1 MEPEYVGIDLH
12 RRRSV
17 IVRMSPDGERLSTE
31 KIDNNPMA
39 LAAAIAPAGPNPKVV
54 VEATYGW
61 YWAADVLAECGA
73 ELHLA
78 HPLGMKGISSNR
90 RVKNDVKD
98 AVLLADLLR
107 LGSLPEAWIAP
118 PGLRELR
125 ELVRYRT
132 KLVQIRSGLK
142 AQVHAVMAKEGVL
155 PGGTDMFGPG
165 GQAQLDEMQLGDCY
179 RLRIDS
185 LRDLIDAFDEEVD
198 ALEDLIRDVLKDHAG
213 YRAVQAIDGV
223 GPIFAAIFVAE
234 IGDVTRF
241 DGPQKLCSWAG
252 LTPATASPTP
262 PCTGGR
268 SPSRGPGWCGG
279 RPSRPS
285 PTAGAGP
292 SCGPTSTGSP
302 SGGHRQSSDRRRP
315 QAPHARLLRPARRR
329 DPLPGRGELTSSAQP
344 VARSS
349 IGMSSPSEPSKC
361 LSPTS
366 CGRIASCRPTG
377 AAEE

>member
-17 IVRMSPDGERLSTE
+17 IVRMSPDGEQLSTV
-31 KIDNNPMA
+31 KIDNNAMA
-39 LAAAIAPAGPNPKVV
+39 LADAIAPAGPSPKVV

-179 RLRIDS
+179 RIRIDS

-198 ALEDLIRDVLKDHAG
+198 ALEDLIHDVLKDHAG

-223 GPIFAAIFVAE
+223 GRTFAAIFVAE
-234 IGDVTRF
+234 IGDVIRF
-241 DGPQKLCSWAG
+241 DGPAKLCSWAG
-252 LTPATASPTP
+252 LTPRHRESDTTVHRGSITKPGSRLVRWAAIEAAAN
-262 PCTGGR
+262 CRGG
-268 SPSRGPGWCGG
+268 
-279 RPSRPS
+279 
-285 PTAGAGP
+285 AK
-292 SCGPTSTGSP
+292 
-302 SGGHRQSSDRRRP
+302 
-315 QAPHARLLRPARRR
+315 LRA
-329 DPLPGRGELTSSAQP
+329 DFS
-344 VARSS
+344 
-349 IGMSSPSEPSKC
+349 
-361 LSPTS
+361 
-366 CGRIASCRPTG
+366 RIAQRRGTAKARTAIARKLLTLVYYGLRDGEIRCLRDNEAE
-377 AAEE
+377 AA